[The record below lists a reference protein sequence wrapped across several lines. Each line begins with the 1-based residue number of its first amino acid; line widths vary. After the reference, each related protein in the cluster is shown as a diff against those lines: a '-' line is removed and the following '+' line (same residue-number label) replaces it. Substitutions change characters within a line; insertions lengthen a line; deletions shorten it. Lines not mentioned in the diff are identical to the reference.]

1 MLQKYFYTL
10 LFSICAFYSGFGQCI
25 PPSNLMATNVTE
37 SSANLSWT
45 SSIATQW
52 DVIVLPANSPEPSPT
67 QSGMFVQVNPYTVV
81 DLSPCTAYKF
91 YVRSVC
97 DGGSASGL
105 TGPSYFATNSVLAMD
120 CPPVANNDA
129 ITVYPN
135 NVTVSTSAVSVLAND
150 FFLGTPANNIN
161 VNVIVTPLFVPSN
174 FSLNSNGT
182 INVLPGTAPGTYT
195 LTYKIC
201 APLNPDSCS
210 TIATVTITVANEGF
224 LLKAFMDSNF
234 NGLQDVG
241 ESNFDMGQF
250 QYQIN
255 NNGITNSVSSSNG
268 TYYIQESNP
277 ANTYD
282 FSYTVDSN
290 YSSFYIPSVSSYND
304 ISYVTNS
311 GVLVYN
317 FPITELPFNDASVY
331 LFSAGTPPR
340 PGFTYQNVVMYKNS
354 GNQTI
359 PSGTVT
365 FTKNNMVAITSVSQV
380 GTSSTAT
387 GFTYDF
393 TNLQPNEIR
402 YIYVTMQVPTIPTV
416 NLGDVLTNTASIS
429 VSSGESN
436 ANNNS
441 ATLSQVVV
449 GSYDPNDKTES
460 HGGKIVHASFT
471 SNDYLTYTIQ
481 FENTGTYYAE
491 NVRISDV
498 LDAKLDEVTVKMVSS
513 SHTNT
518 LTRVGNM
525 LTWNMNGIDL
535 LPSGKGYVT
544 FQIKPKPG
552 YAIGDIIPNTA
563 SIYFDFN
570 PPIITNT
577 FQTEFVN
584 TMSVSDFE
592 NQSFVVYPN
601 PTNSLITFSSKDNS
615 QMIDSIVLIDL
626 LGKTI
631 QTKKVNAIATT
642 IDLTDLSKGIYFAKV
657 KSGNQMSTVKIMKQ

>member
-1 MLQKYFYTL
+1 MSKRYYFSL
-10 LFSICAFYSGFGQCI
+10 LFSICAFYNTFGQCI
-25 PPSNLMATNVTE
+25 PPSALTATNITE
-37 SSANLSWT
+37 TSAALSWT
-45 SSIATQW
+45 SASAIAWQ
-52 DVIVLPANSPEPSPT
+52 VIVMPASSGEPTPNDL
-67 QSGMFVQVNPYTVV
+67 GVNVIANPYVITG
-81 DLSPCTAYKF
+81 LTPCTAYKF
-91 YVRSVC
+91 YVRSIC
-97 DGGSASGL
+97 DTGAASGL

-161 VNVIVTPLFVPSN
+161 VNVIVTPLSVPSN

-210 TIATVTITVANEGF
+210 TTATVTITVANEGF

-255 NNGITNSVSSSNG
+255 NNGITNTVSSSNG

-282 FSYTVDSN
+282 FSYTVDSI

-304 ISYVTNS
+304 ISYVTSS

-331 LFSAGTPPR
+331 VFSAGTPPR
-340 PGFTYQNVVMYKNS
+340 PGFNYQNVVMYKNS
-354 GNQTI
+354 GNQII

-365 FTKNNMVAITSVSQV
+365 FTKNNMVAITSVSQA
-380 GTSSTAT
+380 GTTSTAT

-429 VSSGESN
+429 VTSGESN

-460 HGGKIVHASFT
+460 HGGKIVHVSFS

-498 LDAKLDEVTVKMVSS
+498 LDAKLDETTVRMVSS

-518 LTRVGNM
+518 LTRVGNT

-615 QMIDSIVLIDL
+615 QLIDSIVLTDL

-631 QTKKVNAIATT
+631 QAKKVNAIATT
-642 IDLTDLSKGIYFAKV
+642 IDLTELSKGIYFAKV
-657 KSGNQMSTVKIMKQ
+657 ISGNQMSTIKIMKQ